1 MTYEEDEEEMS
12 TGVAIGVLALLA
24 LGIYLFIK
32 FVWSIWTNKTDVWT
46 CGNCEFILRKRNG
59 VCPNCSNEILWEGI
73 QRVQSRYPPRKNK
86 LLLHSGK
93 NISRLCLFLGVFLL
107 WFYFLFHTI
116 HHRNHRVQLL
126 GYYVKEY
133 GSSPM
138 RWQVWHWDI
147 Q

>member
-46 CGNCEFILRKRNG
+46 CGNCEFILRKRYG
-59 VCPNCSNEILWEGI
+59 VCPNCGNEILWEGI

-107 WFYFLFHTI
+107 
-116 HHRNHRVQLL
+116 
-126 GYYVKEY
+126 
-133 GSSPM
+133 
-138 RWQVWHWDI
+138 
-147 Q
+147 